1 MYIYL
6 LFNWFIVVYMYYVTN
21 IIGIHINI
29 YPIDTRQ
36 YICKNGI
43 VYLWMI
49 ENTLTNTCVTI
60 YFCIEYL
67 CEVTNVIYNIGLLIC
82 NWI

>member
-1 MYIYL
+1 
-6 LFNWFIVVYMYYVTN
+6 MYYVTN

-67 CEVTNVIYNIGLLIC
+67 SHANGKSTFALS
-82 NWI
+82 WF